1 MTGEPT
7 TWGVFHDLRAGG
19 RRARVLRLT
28 VSGVPAKAKA
38 ADVLEL
44 LERAGEGPRFAEG
57 GVPWAN
63 HSVLPEGRW
72 PAVLE
77 AGGRVERRR
86 WAELEGVQTPRV
98 VTLRLPPATWAAV
111 TIAAERAGVPMQAWA
126 TGVLERAA
134 RAKATAGPAKRAAK
148 GPAPKAAASSS
159 ARAAGSARATPAKA
173 KATPAKAKAAAKA
186 TPARRAPRSG
196 PSSSAD
202 PKAAKGAA
210 RGKAAGP
217 SGPSSSRAKAAPAK
231 RTAKAP
237 SGPGA

>member
-28 VSGVPAKAKA
+28 VAGAPATAKA

-63 HSVLPEGRW
+63 HSVLPERRW

-173 KATPAKAKAAAKA
+173 KAPAKA

-196 PSSSAD
+196 PSSSAA

-210 RGKAAGP
+210 RGKAAGR
-217 SGPSSSRAKAAPAK
+217 SGPSSLRAKAAPAK